1 MDPARAMTAVER
13 LLEVWEAFDERE
25 EMGCPLKVI
34 VHKGT
39 LNAYRSY
46 VYGRDVF
53 IPFSAEAVV
62 REAGAYVT
70 DAVRNEL
77 TRSPWAARLERVLDQ
92 RNSPRLLRRFEGVE
106 LYRLVPQTR

>member
-1 MDPARAMTAVER
+1 MTAVER

-25 EMGCPLKVI
+25 ATRCPLKVI

-62 REAGAYVT
+62 REAGVYVT

-106 LYRLVPQTR
+106 LYRLVRQAR